1 MNIHQNARLTPRGRE
16 EAVRRVT
23 ELGESARH
31 VARTLHVS
39 EKTIRKWLGRA
50 AEAPGPWGIAP
61 PGRASRAGARRPPW
75 SCGSKCCATS
85 SA

>member
-39 EKTIRKWLGRA
+39 DKTVRK
-50 AEAPGPWGIAP
+50 
-61 PGRASRAGARRPPW
+61 
-75 SCGSKCCATS
+75 
-85 SA
+85 